1 MTSKLKVNILA
12 DGGDNAIMTSDGS
25 GSLTLNN
32 AAFKMTPA
40 VIGYQSSDQ
49 NLTKNSYN
57 KIVNWTTT
65 LDTNSAFSSN
75 KFTVP
80 SGQAGKYLINWQL
93 KFDGDSSG
101 NTGYDLNRM
110 SVFKNAA
117 EVLQTDHVREP
128 QIIYGAFVQFGTLDL
143 VASDYLEFYFYPDRG
158 GGTAGDTVGEVEKT
172 YFTILRLIGV

>member
-12 DGGDNAIMTSDGS
+12 DGGDNAILTSDGS
-25 GSLTLNN
+25 GSLTINN

-110 SVFKNAA
+110 SVFKNGS

-143 VASDYLEFYFYPDRG
+143 SVSDYIEVYIEMGAAG
-158 GGTAGDTVGEVEKT
+158 GSGTVLSDNKYSAFSGYKIIT
-172 YFTILRLIGV
+172 

>member
-1 MTSKLKVNILA
+1 MTSKLKVNIIA

>member
-1 MTSKLKVNILA
+1 MVSQLKVNEI
-12 DGGDNAIMTSDGS
+12 IKQS
-25 GSLTLNN
+25 GSSITIGEDGDTLSGPFTN
-32 AAFKMTPA
+32 TPIA
-40 VIGYQSSDQ
+40 MGYQSSDQ

-57 KIVNWTTT
+57 KVVNWTTT
-65 LDTNSAFSSN
+65 LDTSSAFASN

-80 SGQAGKYLINWQL
+80 SGKAGKYLINWQL

-110 SVFKNAA
+110 SVFKNGA

-158 GGTAGDTVGEVEKT
+158 GGTAGDTVGEQAAT